1 MKTRGWIGL
10 LALLTLLGFGAFT
23 RAEELVA
30 ELLDPKDE
38 GLQEAYNEEVPVSG
52 RVIAGVSLVGA
63 TLPGELVIFPLAA
76 SAGDK
81 VCVQIMSRDGR
92 YWAENNFLLPDGALD
107 GPIQL
112 RYDSRYADELQ
123 AFESSDLAILSH
135 LGACDDPAN
144 DKYVLNSRS
153 KLADEA
159 RALFV
164 FVNSARADTYAGV
177 MNRPDREKPQKCR
190 RIVEGRRTGYD
201 TICKIALREDD
212 AGLKNLEIKVY
223 RRKYE
228 KSLKPETLLVTIPR

>member
-1 MKTRGWIGL
+1 M
-10 LALLTLLGFGAFT
+10 ALLTLLGIGTFT
-23 RAEELVA
+23 RGEEFYA
-30 ELLDPKDE
+30 ELLDLKDE
-38 GLQEAYNEEVPVSG
+38 GLQEAYSEEVPVSG
-52 RVIAGVSLVGA
+52 RVIAGVSFAGTVF
-63 TLPGELVIFPLAA
+63 PGELAIFPLGA

-112 RYDSRYADELQ
+112 RYDSHYADELQ
-123 AFESSDLAILSH
+123 AFESNDLAILSR

-144 DKYVLNSRS
+144 DKYVLSSRG
-153 KLADEA
+153 KLADRG
-159 RALFV
+159 RALLV

-177 MNRPDREKPQKCR
+177 MNRPDREKPRKCR

-201 TICKIALREDD
+201 TICEIALREDD
-212 AGLKNLEIKVY
+212 AGLENLEIKVY

-228 KSLKPETLLVTIPR
+228 KSLKPETLLVVIPR